1 MVKTRTIIITLLGL
15 FIGTVACGY
24 FVNAVNLH
32 LADYLRTNDMNEFND
47 LTILFRVDT
56 YTKGLIVLA
65 IMVMLYSLTSS
76 HSFSSSILKNKTNRI
91 EAGLEN
97 ARWLS
102 KKEIDT
108 IFEKKSFSDLV
119 KSKKD
124 GIPVTAVYNKMNR
137 KLMVN
142 FAKPMHTL
150 ILGATGS
157 GKTTGFIN
165 PMIQILANSAAG
177 SSMVCTDPKGELFQ
191 LHSKFLKERGY
202 SVMLLDLRDC
212 YNSYR
217 WNPLT
222 PIYRIYQQYINKA
235 DEIYKRTDSIDE
247 SGLTLKDK
255 REEYN
260 ESEWYEFDGCAY
272 ATKKRLLDAV
282 TVTRQKLY
290 DEAYEDLNDII
301 SIICPIESEKDPI
314 WDRGARSMVFAIAL
328 AMLEDSEDPR
338 LGMTEEKFN
347 LFNINRALGKSE
359 DSYAELR
366 KYFSGRPELSKA
378 VSMAKQVLT
387 TAPETLASYMTNA
400 YDKLSI
406 FNDSG
411 IASLTSGMDIN
422 LAEFGDKPCA
432 LFIKVPDEKD
442 TRHRLAAMFMVSLYK
457 ALVKEASKHEDL
469 SLPRNVYYLLD
480 EFGNM
485 PKISKFENMITV
497 GRSRKIW
504 FIIVVQAYAQLD
516 AVYGEKVS
524 EIVKGNCPY
533 KVFIGSNDMKT
544 CEEFSKSCGNMTV
557 STVSASKQMT
567 STANDVNVSQQTQQR
582 PLIYPAELQQLNNSK
597 TTGNVIVTTLGNNPL
612 RGKFTPSY
620 KCPLFKFGAITMG
633 DAIENAFYEEE
644 VYYDL
649 SLRNV
654 TVFDGDEVAKNDEN
668 VENAKGSEENGD
680 KELNNVGSIIDDINM
695 ANDRLFDDIDLGD
708 INFDDIDSFGDI
720 DGLLEQDGMGMNAM
734 YNSHMNGFNDAANN
748 KVDDLNKFLIDDTID
763 GFNN

>member
-1 MVKTRTIIITLLGL
+1 MKSVKQLLITILGVMIGVMV
-15 FIGTVACGY
+15 CGY
-24 FVNAVNLH
+24 IVNTVFFH
-32 LADYLRTNDMNEFND
+32 LSDYYLTSDAKVFLDMS
-47 LTILFRVDT
+47 LLFEPGT
-56 YTKGLIVLA
+56 YTKGFIVV
-65 IMVMLYSLTSS
+65 ITIGILYWLSFS
-76 HSFSSSILKNKTNRI
+76 HFFSSSILKNKTNRV

-97 ARWLS
+97 AKWLS
-102 KKEIDT
+102 KKEINK
-108 IFEKKSFSDLV
+108 IFEKKLFSDLSN
-119 KSKKD
+119 SKKD
-124 GIPVTAVYNKMNR
+124 GIPVTAVYSNIGR
-137 KLMVN
+137 KLTIN

-150 ILGATGS
+150 VLGATGS

-165 PMIQILANSAAG
+165 PMIQILANCAAG

-191 LHSKFLKERGY
+191 LHSKFLQSRGY
-202 SVMLLDLRDC
+202 SVMVLDLRDC

-222 PIYRIYQQYINKA
+222 PIYRIYQQYIKKA
-235 DEIYKRTDSIDE
+235 DEIYKRTDDIDK
-247 SGLTLKDK
+247 SGLILKNK
-255 REEYN
+255 REDYSDE
-260 ESEWYEFDGCAY
+260 EWYEFDGCAY
-272 ATKKRLLDAV
+272 ATKRGLLDAV
-282 TVTRQKLY
+282 TITRQKLY

-314 WDRGARSMVFAIAL
+314 WDRGARSIVFAIAL

-338 LGMTEEKFN
+338 LGMTEDKFN

-359 DSYAELR
+359 DDYAELR
-366 KYFSGRPELSKA
+366 NYFSGRPNLSKA

-422 LAEFGDKPCA
+422 LGDFGNKPCA

-457 ALVKEASKHEDL
+457 ALVKEASKTEEL

-485 PKISKFENMITV
+485 PKINKFENMITV

-557 STVSASKQMT
+557 STISASKQMA
-567 STANDVNVSQQTQQR
+567 SANNDVNMSQQAQQR

-597 TTGNVIVTTLGNNPL
+597 STGNVIVTTLGNHPL

-620 KCPLFKFGAITMG
+620 KCPLFKFGTMSLSDIT
-633 DAIENAFYEEE
+633 ENAFYEDE

-654 TVFDGDEVAKNDEN
+654 VVLNENETGDMDDIVEEQNISVDNMKSVEN
-668 VENAKGSEENGD
+668 VEEVEEVEED
-680 KELNNVGSIIDDINM
+680 
-695 ANDRLFDDIDLGD
+695 LFDSID
-708 INFDDIDSFGDI
+708 
-720 DGLLEQDGMGMNAM
+720 EE
-734 YNSHMNGFNDAANN
+734 
-748 KVDDLNKFLIDDTID
+748 D
-763 GFNN
+763 GFDLFDEVDKIDKYEEESSVV